1 VIEEA
6 ALDPFNFNLPSNQS
20 LSADTISSGTYTS
33 SGTEITL
40 TSSTPA
46 DGAGTYRV
54 AATAPMFSDGAVSAN
69 TTVKPPASGTTTPVQ
84 VTVPALTVASGAS
97 AASIS
102 ASVAQATPGKYDKGE
117 LIVTHDGAVIG
128 TSALDTALA
137 GGGTVVVNGLPGGGS
152 GKSLSSALYYLS
164 VRVWKSS
171 NPAGTLSRQWYPSA
185 VDLRNGSA
193 TGIALTID

>member
-33 SGTEITL
+33 SGTDIIL

-54 AATAPMFSDGAVSAN
+54 AATAPMYSDGAVSAN

-84 VTVPALTVASGAS
+84 VSVPALTVASGAS
-97 AASIS
+97 AASIT

-128 TSALDTALA
+128 TSALDTALT
-137 GGGTVVVNGLPGGGS
+137 GGTVVVNGLPGGGAGS
-152 GKSLSSALYYLS
+152 SLSSALYYLS

-171 NPAGTLSRQWYPSA
+171 DPAGTLSRQWYPSA